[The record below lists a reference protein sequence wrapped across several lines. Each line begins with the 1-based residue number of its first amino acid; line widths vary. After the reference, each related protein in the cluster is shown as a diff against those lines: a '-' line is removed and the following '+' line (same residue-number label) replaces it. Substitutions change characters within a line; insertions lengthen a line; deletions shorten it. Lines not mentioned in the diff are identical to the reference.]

1 MIRLPEIRWAHIVTA
16 VISGVL
22 FSLSFRLNQFFDAQF
37 VYAAGISLLFLP
49 AGVKLLAVLV
59 GRLPAII
66 GLLVVGIYLGM
77 GIWPDKPMSSIVY
90 FAVVSLMTYPIAA
103 FSLMRWLHIR
113 QDLSNL
119 RYHHIVWLSLAA
131 SVLNG
136 VAHNWLY
143 LSQGVTLS
151 EELWQKS
158 AAMAFGDFMGCF
170 VVVALFHATMGVLH
184 NLRKHT
190 HTTEP

>member
-1 MIRLPEIRWAHIVTA
+1 MHLPEVRWSHIATA
-16 VISGVL
+16 VASGIL
-22 FSLSFRLNQFFDAQF
+22 FSLSFRLNQLFDDQF

-66 GLLVVGIYLGM
+66 GLLVVGIYLGF
-77 GIWPDKPMSSIVY
+77 GIWPDKPLSSVVY

-103 FSLMRWLHIR
+103 FGLMRLLHIR
-113 QDLSNL
+113 HDLSNL
-119 RYHHIVWLSLAA
+119 RYHHIVLLSLAA

-143 LSQGVTLS
+143 LTQGVTAS
-151 EELWQKS
+151 EELWLKS

-170 VVVALFHATMGVLH
+170 VVVALFHAIMGA
-184 NLRKHT
+184 LRSSRNST
-190 HTTEP
+190 SID

>member
-1 MIRLPEIRWAHIVTA
+1 MSIPEVRWSHIATA
-16 VISGVL
+16 VASGLL
-22 FSLSFRLNQFFDAQF
+22 FSLSFRLNQYFDEQF

-59 GRLPAII
+59 GRLPAIL
-66 GLLVVGIYLGM
+66 GLLVVGIYLGF
-77 GIWPDKPMSSIVY
+77 GIWPDKPMSSVIY

-103 FSLMRWLHIR
+103 FGLMHVLHIER
-113 QDLSNL
+113 DLSNL

-136 VAHNWLY
+136 VVHNWLY
-143 LSQGVTLS
+143 WTQGITSS

-158 AAMAFGDFMGCF
+158 AAMALGDFMGCF
-170 VVVALFHATMGVLH
+170 VVVALFHTTMSVLRS
-184 NLRKHT
+184 LRN
-190 HTTEP
+190 TTSMR

>member
-1 MIRLPEIRWAHIVTA
+1 MHLPEVRWSHIATA
-16 VISGVL
+16 VASGIL
-22 FSLSFRLNQFFDAQF
+22 FSLSFRLNQYFDEQF

-59 GRLPAII
+59 GRLPAIL
-66 GLLVVGIYLGM
+66 GLLVVGIYLGF
-77 GIWPDKPMSSIVY
+77 GIWPDKPMSSVIY

-103 FSLMRWLHIR
+103 FGLMHVLHIER
-113 QDLSNL
+113 DLINL

-136 VAHNWLY
+136 VVHNWLY
-143 LSQGVTLS
+143 WTQGVTTS

-158 AAMAFGDFMGCF
+158 AAMALGDFMGCF
-170 VVVALFHATMGVLH
+170 VVVALFHATMSVLRS
-184 NLRKHT
+184 LRNT
-190 HTTEP
+190 PPTS

>member
-1 MIRLPEIRWAHIVTA
+1 MRWPEVHGTHIATA
-16 VISGVL
+16 VASGLL
-22 FSLSFRLNQFFDAQF
+22 FSLSFRLNQYFDAQF
-37 VYAAGISLLFLP
+37 VYASGISLLFLP

-59 GRLPAII
+59 GRLPAIM
-66 GLLVVGIYLGM
+66 GLLVVSVYLGA
-77 GIWPDKPMSSIVY
+77 GIWPDKPMSAIVY

-103 FSLMRWLHIR
+103 FGLMRLLHIH

-136 VAHNWLY
+136 VVHNWLY
-143 LSQGVTLS
+143 WTQGVTAS

-158 AAMAFGDFMGCF
+158 AAMALGDFMGCF
-170 VVVALFHATMGVLH
+170 VVVALFHTLMGVLRNMRNNAH
-184 NLRKHT
+184 ID
-190 HTTEP
+190 